1 MIDAALFSTLYL
13 TVAIVAL
20 EVRTAIKRPGMI
32 SVASTRRPIGPDDK
46 FRTSYICAMPPE

>member
-13 TVAIVAL
+13 TVA
-20 EVRTAIKRPGMI
+20 R
-32 SVASTRRPIGPDDK
+32 TRRPIGPDDK